1 LSHIR
6 KEAIK
11 RIINKLP
18 VQKDFYIEVNSQQRN
33 HDEERICGDVFLYKY
48 INEEDRVIAVLSDGM
63 GHGVKANIL
72 ATLTATM
79 ALNFTRE
86 HKEVDRIAEIIMN
99 TLPVCSERKI
109 SYSTFTIVDIESS
122 GKANILEYDNPSTII
137 LRSNQ
142 EFDPTWKKVVL
153 DKGKNSGKVLR
164 TCTFKPGK
172 EDRIIFC
179 SDGVSQ
185 SGMGSESFPFGWER
199 DNIASYAAS
208 LVTGESSISAVSLA
222 GKIVTMAHKNDAYK
236 AKDDISCAVI
246 YFREPRKLLI
256 CTGPPYEKEKDRELG
271 VKVKNCTG
279 KVILCGGTTADIVAR
294 ELDRTIVDELIF
306 EDPELPPESFL
317 EGIDLVTE
325 GILTL
330 QKVNEILKTYNNSV
344 RLGKGPADKIVRL
357 IMESDEIHFIIGT
370 RINIAH
376 QDPTLPVDLEIRRTV
391 VKRIA
396 RLLEDKWLKKVTFEY
411 I

>member
-1 LSHIR
+1 MAR
-6 KEAIK
+6 
-11 RIINKLP
+11 
-18 VQKDFYIEVNSQQRN
+18 DFYIEVNSQQRN
-33 HDEERICGDVFLYKY
+33 YDEERICGDVFLYKY
-48 INEEDRVIAVLSDGM
+48 IKEEERVIAVLSDGM

-86 HKEVDRIAEIIMN
+86 HREVDRIAEIIMN

-122 GKANILEYDNPSTII
+122 GNTNILEYDNPSTIV
-137 LRSNQ
+137 LRGNQ
-142 EFDPTWKKVVL
+142 IFDQPWKKVIL
-153 DKGKNSGKVLR
+153 EKGRNAGKVLR
-164 TCTFKPGK
+164 TCSFVPEK
-172 EDRIIFC
+172 EDRIVFC

-185 SGMGSESFPFGWER
+185 SGMGTETYPFGWGR
-199 DNIASYAAS
+199 DDIAAYAAA
-208 LVTGESSISAVSLA
+208 LVTSEASISAMMLSA
-222 GKIVTMAHKNDAYK
+222 KIVTMAHKNDSYK
-236 AKDDISCAVI
+236 ARDDISCATI

-256 CTGPPYEKEKDRELG
+256 CTGPPYEKDNDRELSA
-271 VKVKNCTG
+271 KVRDYSG

-294 ELDRTIVDELIF
+294 ELGKAIIDELVF
-306 EDPELPPESFL
+306 EDPELPPESFID
-317 EGIDLVTE
+317 GIDLVTE

-344 RLGKGPADKIVRL
+344 RLGKGPADKIVKL

-376 QDPTLPVDLEIRRTV
+376 QDPNLPVDLEIRRTV

-396 RLLEDKWLKKVTFEY
+396 RLLEEKWLKKVSFEY

>member
-1 LSHIR
+1 V
-6 KEAIK
+6 K
-11 RIINKLP
+11 
-18 VQKDFYIEVNSQQRN
+18 KDFYIEVNSQQRN
-33 HDEERICGDVFLYKY
+33 HDEERICGDVFLYRY
-48 INEEDRVIAVLSDGM
+48 INEEERVIAVLSDGM

-72 ATLTATM
+72 ATLTSTM

-86 HKEVDRIAEIIMN
+86 HKEIDRIAEIIMN

-122 GKANILEYDNPSTII
+122 GNANILEYDNPPTII
-137 LRSNQ
+137 LRGSR
-142 EFDPTWKKVVL
+142 EFDPDWKDVIL
-153 DKGKNSGKVLR
+153 EKGKHSGKVLK
-164 TCTFKPGK
+164 TCSFIPEK

-185 SGMGSESFPFGWER
+185 SGMGSDNHPFGWER
-199 DNIASYAAS
+199 DNIASYASS
-208 LVTGESSISAVSLA
+208 LVAGESSISAITLA

-246 YFREPRKLLI
+246 YFREPRKLML
-256 CTGPPYEKEKDRELG
+256 CTGPPYEKDKDTEL
-271 VKVKNCTG
+271 VAKVKGYDG
-279 KVILCGGTTADIVAR
+279 KVILCGGTTADIIAR
-294 ELDRTIVDELIF
+294 ELNRTIVDDFIF

-317 EGIDLVTE
+317 KGIDLVTE

-344 RLGKGPADKIVRL
+344 KLGKGPADKIVRL
-357 IMESDEIHFIIGT
+357 LMESDEIHFIIGT

-376 QDPTLPVDLEIRRTV
+376 QDPTLPVELEIRRTV

-396 RLLEDKWLKKVTFEY
+396 RLLEEKWLKKISFEY

>member
-1 LSHIR
+1 VS
-6 KEAIK
+6 
-11 RIINKLP
+11 
-18 VQKDFYIEVNSQQRN
+18 KDFYIEVNSQQRN
-33 HDEERICGDVFLYKY
+33 HDGERICGDVFLYRY
-48 INEEDRVIAVLSDGM
+48 IREEERVIAVLSDGM

-137 LRSNQ
+137 LKGNKVLDIQ
-142 EFDPTWKKVVL
+142 WKKVVL

-164 TCTFKPGK
+164 TCTFMPEK

-199 DNIASYAAS
+199 DSIAVYAS
-208 LVTGESSISAVSLA
+208 QLVTSESSISAVMLA
-222 GKIVTMAHKNDAYK
+222 GKIVTMAHKNDGYK

-246 YFREPRKLLI
+246 YFREPRKLMI
-256 CTGPPYEKEKDRELG
+256 CTGPPFEKEKDKELAA
-271 VKVKNCTG
+271 KVSGYKG

-294 ELDRTIVDELIF
+294 ELNRTIVDELIF

-330 QKVNEILKTYNNSV
+330 QKVNEILKTYNNSI
-344 RLGKGPADKIVRL
+344 RLGKGPADKIVKML
-357 IMESDEIHFIIGT
+357 MESDEIHFIIGT

-376 QDPTLPVDLEIRRTV
+376 QDPTLPVELEIRRTV

-396 RLLEDKWLKKVTFEY
+396 RLLEEKWLKKISFEY

>member
-1 LSHIR
+1 VLR
-6 KEAIK
+6 GK
-11 RIINKLP
+11 RL
-18 VQKDFYIEVNSQQRN
+18 
-33 HDEERICGDVFLYKY
+33 
-48 INEEDRVIAVLSDGM
+48 
-63 GHGVKANIL
+63 
-72 ATLTATM
+72 
-79 ALNFTRE
+79 
-86 HKEVDRIAEIIMN
+86 
-99 TLPVCSERKI
+99 
-109 SYSTFTIVDIESS
+109 
-122 GKANILEYDNPSTII
+122 
-137 LRSNQ
+137 
-142 EFDPTWKKVVL
+142 FDPSWKRVVL
-153 DKGKNSGKVLR
+153 EKGKHSGKVLQ
-164 TCTFKPGK
+164 TCTFKPEK

-185 SGMGSESFPFGWER
+185 SGMGSEQFPFGWER

-208 LVTGESSISAVSLA
+208 LVSSEASISAGMLA
-222 GKIVTMAHKNDAYK
+222 GKIVTMAHKNDSYK
-236 AKDDISCAVI
+236 AKDDISCATI

-256 CTGPPYEKEKDRELG
+256 CTGPPYEKEKDKLLSAKIE
-271 VKVKNCTG
+271 KFKG

-294 ELDRTIVDELIF
+294 ELNKTIVDELIF

-330 QKVNEILKTYNNSV
+330 QKVNEILKKYNNSV

-357 IMESDEIHFIIGT
+357 LMESDEIHFIIGT

-376 QDPTLPVDLEIRRTV
+376 QDPNLPVELEIRRTV

-396 RLLEDKWLKKVTFEY
+396 RLLEEKWLKKVSFEY

>member
-1 LSHIR
+1 MV
-6 KEAIK
+6 KK
-11 RIINKLP
+11 N
-18 VQKDFYIEVNSQQRN
+18 FYIEVNSLQRN
-33 HDEERICGDVFLYKY
+33 YDGERICGDVFLYRY
-48 INEEDRVIAVLSDGM
+48 IKEEERVIAVLSDGM

-72 ATLTATM
+72 ATLTSTM

-109 SYSTFTIVDIESS
+109 SYSTFTIIDIESS
-122 GKANILEYDNPSTII
+122 GRVNILEYDNPRTII
-137 LRSNQ
+137 LRGDKI
-142 EFDPTWKKVVL
+142 FDPSWSKVVL
-153 DKGKNSGKVLR
+153 KKGKNTGKVL
-164 TCTFKPGK
+164 TSCTFMPSK
-172 EDRIIFC
+172 EDRIIMC

-185 SGMGSESFPFGWER
+185 SGMGSDDLPFGWETM
-199 DNIASYAAS
+199 NIATYAAK
-208 LVTGESSISAVSLA
+208 LVAGDSSISASTLA
-222 GKIVTMAHKNDAYK
+222 GKIVTMAHKNDNYK
-236 AKDDISCAVI
+236 ARDDISCATI

-256 CTGPPYEKEKDRELG
+256 CTGPPYEKDKDKELAE
-271 VKVKNCTG
+271 KVKSYTG

-294 ELDRTIVDELIF
+294 ELNRVIVDDLVF

-330 QKVNEILKTYNNSV
+330 QKVSEILKTYKNSV

-357 IMESDEIHFIIGT
+357 VMECDEIHFIIGT

-376 QDPTLPVDLEIRRTV
+376 QDPNLPVDLEIRRTV

-396 RLLEDKWLKKVTFEY
+396 RLLEERWLKKISFEY

>member
-1 LSHIR
+1 VNR
-6 KEAIK
+6 
-11 RIINKLP
+11 
-18 VQKDFYIEVNSQQRN
+18 DFFIEVNSQQRN
-33 HDEERICGDVFLYKY
+33 HDGERICGDVFLYRY
-48 INEEDRVIAVLSDGM
+48 IKEEDRVIAVLSDGM

-72 ATLTATM
+72 ATLTSTM
-79 ALNFTRE
+79 AINFTRE
-86 HKEVDRIAEIIMN
+86 HKQVDRIAEIIMN
-99 TLPVCSERKI
+99 TLPVCSERMI

-122 GKANILEYDNPSTII
+122 GKVTILEYDNPSTIV
-137 LRSNQ
+137 LRGNHIY
-142 EFDPTWKKVVL
+142 DPEWEKVVL
-153 DKGKNSGKVLR
+153 EKGKHAGKILK
-164 TCTFKPGK
+164 TCTIMPEK

-185 SGMGSESFPFGWER
+185 SGMGSEAYPFGWER
-199 DNIASYAAS
+199 DNIAGYAAK
-208 LVTGESSISAVSLA
+208 LVSSEASISASMLS
-222 GKIVTMAHKNDAYK
+222 GKIVTMAHKNDNYK
-236 AKDDISCAVI
+236 ARDDISCATI

-256 CTGPPYEKEKDRELG
+256 CTGPPYEKDKDKDLAF
-271 VKVKNCTG
+271 KVTGYHG

-294 ELDRTIVDELIF
+294 ELNKAIVDELIF

-330 QKVNEILKTYNNSV
+330 QKVNELLKTYNNSV
-344 RLGKGPADKIVRL
+344 KLGKGPADKIL
-357 IMESDEIHFIIGT
+357 KMIMESDEIHFIIGT

-376 QDPTLPVDLEIRRTV
+376 QDPNLPVDLEIRRTV

-396 RLLEDKWLKKVTFEY
+396 RLLEEKWLKKVTFEY

>member
-1 LSHIR
+1 LSR
-6 KEAIK
+6 S
-11 RIINKLP
+11 
-18 VQKDFYIEVNSQQRN
+18 FYIEVNSQQKN
-33 HDEERICGDVFLYKY
+33 HDGERICGDVFLNRY
-48 INEEDRVIAVLSDGM
+48 IKEENRVIAVLSDGM

-72 ATLTATM
+72 ATLTSTM

-86 HKEVDRIAEIIMN
+86 HKEVDRIADIIMN

-109 SYSTFTIVDIESS
+109 SYSTFTILDIESS
-122 GKANILEYDNPSTII
+122 GRATILEYDNPSAIV
-137 LRSNQ
+137 LRGNQ
-142 EFDPTWKKVVL
+142 IFDPGWKKVVL
-153 DKGKNSGKVLR
+153 KDGKHSGKVLK
-164 TCTFKPGK
+164 TCSFIPEK
-172 EDRIIFC
+172 EDRIIIC

-185 SGMGSESFPFGWER
+185 SGMGSEQFPFGWER
-199 DNIASYAAS
+199 ENISNYAAS
-208 LVTGESSISAVSLA
+208 LVSSEVSISAMMLA
-222 GKIVTMAHKNDAYK
+222 GKIVSMAHKNDSYK
-236 AKDDISCAVI
+236 ARDDISCATI
-246 YFREPRKLLI
+246 YFRDPRKLLI
-256 CTGPPYEKEKDRELG
+256 CTGPPYEKEKDKDLSS
-271 VKVKNCTG
+271 KVVSYKG
-279 KVILCGGTTADIVAR
+279 KVILCGGTTADIIAR
-294 ELDRTIVDELIF
+294 ELNRKIVDELIF

-344 RLGKGPADKIVRL
+344 RLGKGPADKIVRF

-376 QDPTLPVDLEIRRTV
+376 QDPNLPVDLEIRRTV

-396 RLLEDKWLKKVTFEY
+396 RLLEEKWLKKVTFEY

>member
-1 LSHIR
+1 M
-6 KEAIK
+6 
-11 RIINKLP
+11 N
-18 VQKDFYIEVNSQQRN
+18 KDFYIEVNSQQRN
-33 HDEERICGDVFLYKY
+33 YDGERICGDVFLYRY
-48 INEEDRVIAVLSDGM
+48 IKEEDRVIAVLSDGM

-72 ATLTATM
+72 ATLTSTM
-79 ALNFTRE
+79 ALNFTQE

-122 GKANILEYDNPSTII
+122 GKVTILEYDNPPAII
-137 LRSNQ
+137 LRGNRI
-142 EFDPTWKKVVL
+142 FDPGWKKVIL
-153 DKGKNSGKVLR
+153 EKGKHSGKILKA
-164 TCTFKPGK
+164 CSFMPLK

-185 SGMGSESFPFGWER
+185 SGMGSEAYPFGWER
-199 DNIASYAAS
+199 DNIAAYAVT
-208 LVTGESSISAVSLA
+208 LVSGEASISAVMLA
-222 GKIVTMAHKNDAYK
+222 GKIVTMAHKNDSYK
-236 AKDDISCAVI
+236 ARDDISCAAI

-256 CTGPPYEKEKDRELG
+256 CTGPPYEKEKDKELAG
-271 VKVKNCTG
+271 KVEKYEG

-294 ELDRTIVDELIF
+294 ELNRTIVDELIF

-330 QKVNEILKTYNNSV
+330 QKVNEILKSFSNSV
-344 RLGKGPADKIVRL
+344 RLGNGPADKIVKL

-376 QDPTLPVDLEIRRTV
+376 QDPTLPVELEIRRTV

-396 RLLEDKWLKKVTFEY
+396 RLLEDKWLKNVSFEY